1 MATSR
6 LERKLR
12 LVSDQHLDDSAGE
25 MTLLDDARALAQ
37 QLRHALV
44 DGTVTLAEANDC
56 LEAAERV
63 YGECVD
69 SLERNVAVESGLTA
83 FAQELRAVVRTTAM
97 SEAVA
102 A

>member
-12 LVSDQHLDDSAGE
+12 LISDDHLDDSSIE

-37 QLRHALV
+37 QLRHALLN
-44 DGTVTLAEANDC
+44 GTVTLAEADEC
-56 LEAAERV
+56 LQAAERV

-83 FAQELRAVVRTTAM
+83 FAAELRQDVRAIAVP
-97 SEAVA
+97 EAA
-102 A
+102 

>member
-12 LVSDQHLDDSAGE
+12 LISDDHLDDSSIE

-37 QLRHALV
+37 QLRHALF
-44 DGTVTLAEANDC
+44 DGTVTLSEADDC
-56 LEAAERV
+56 LAAAERV
-63 YGECVD
+63 YGECVE
-69 SLERNVAVESGLTA
+69 SLERNIGVESGLTA
-83 FAQELRAVVRTTAM
+83 FAQELRTAMQATAM

>member
-12 LVSDQHLDDSAGE
+12 LISDDHLDDSSIE
-25 MTLLDDARALAQ
+25 MTLLDDARALTQ
-37 QLRHALV
+37 QLRHALL
-44 DGTVTLAEANDC
+44 DGTVTLAEADEC
-56 LEAAERV
+56 LAAAERV
-63 YGECVD
+63 YGECAD

-97 SEAVA
+97 SEAA
-102 A
+102 